1 MITFIDTCYL
11 LNNLDKINDHFYISS
26 VTIEE
31 LENIKTSIH
40 KDEDIKYKA
49 RKVVRFLTDNRS
61 NYTVIPFKY
70 SYEELN
76 ELFDDLPRNNDSQIL
91 ACAYSVY
98 LEAQKDN
105 TDFIFITNDLLCQHF
120 AELLGIP
127 VSFDENNQ
135 KEEYT
140 GYKEIELNEEDLAHF
155 YNDIYNDNYIN
166 HFNLLEN
173 EYVII
178 KQDGNI
184 VDKYK
189 WKNGKYIR
197 IGYKKIPSR
206 FFGDI
211 SPMNGDAYQQL
222 AIDSLLNNQITV
234 LRGKAGSGKSYL
246 GLGSLIS
253 LFEAGKI
260 NKIIIFCNTVAVR
273 GAAKLG
279 FYPGDKDE
287 KLLDSQIGNFL
298 AAKFGGMDQVEI
310 MIEQGTLVLVPAA
323 DCRGM
328 DTTGMQAGIYI
339 TEAQNSTID
348 MMKLMLQR
356 VGEDAVCVVE
366 GDDKS
371 QVDMVSYSGDN
382 NGLSRLSEVFRGKPF
397 YGEVTLQTCYRSK
410 IAATAELM

>member
-1 MITFIDTCYL
+1 MITFVDTCYL
-11 LNNLDKINDHFYISS
+11 LDNIDKLNNHFYISS

-31 LENIKTSIH
+31 LEDIKTSAR
-40 KDEDIKYKA
+40 KDEDVKYKA
-49 RKVVRFLTDNRS
+49 RKVVRFLTENRS
-61 NYTVIPFKY
+61 NYTVIPFKF
-70 SYEELN
+70 SYEDLN

-91 ACAYSVY
+91 ACAYASY
-98 LEAQKDN
+98 LKAKEQN
-105 TDFIFITNDLLCQHF
+105 IEFIFVTKDLLCQQF
-120 AELLGIP
+120 AKMLNIP
-127 VSFDENNQ
+127 VLF
-135 KEEYT
+135 EEDNEELEYK
-140 GYKEIELNEEDLAHF
+140 GYKEVELSEEDLAHL
-155 YNDIYNDNYIN
+155 YADIYNDKYIN
-166 HFNLLEN
+166 HFDLLEN
-173 EYVII
+173 QYLII
-178 KQDGNI
+178 KQDGEI

-189 WKNGKYIR
+189 WKNGKYTR
-197 IGYKKIPSR
+197 VGYKKIPSR

-246 GLGSLIS
+246 GLGALVS

-298 AAKFGGMDQVEI
+298 ASKFGGMDQVEM
-310 MIEQGTLVLVPAA
+310 MIEQGTLMLIPAA

-328 DTTGMQAGIYI
+328 DTTGMQAGVYI

-356 VGEDAVCVVE
+356 VGEDSVCVVE

-371 QVDMVSYSGDN
+371 QVDMISYSGDN